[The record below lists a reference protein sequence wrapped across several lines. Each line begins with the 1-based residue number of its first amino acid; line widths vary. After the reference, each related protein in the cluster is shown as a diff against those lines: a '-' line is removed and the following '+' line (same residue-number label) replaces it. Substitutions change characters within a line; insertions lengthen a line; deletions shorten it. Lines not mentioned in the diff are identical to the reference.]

1 MRRAGRSSDR
11 EPGLARRQSASAP
24 PAGAGVSEQDAFD
37 GVVAALHDA
46 TFDDARWLAA
56 SALIDDACRIKGTA
70 LVHGAGDAQDGVEIF
85 LARFC
90 IRGERRDD
98 LVREYFDIYHP
109 ADERVPRLRQQ
120 PDRRLVPVRSLYT
133 EQELKTSPTY
143 NEALRH
149 CEGQN
154 GLNVRLD
161 GPDGSRIVWATGDSV
176 DSGEWSSDQI
186 ATIEHL
192 MPHVRQ
198 YTSVRQALVD
208 AGALG
213 TSLAGLL
220 ENTWSGILHLDRRGR
235 IVAANDKAAA
245 LLRQGDGLSG
255 QGGYLQA
262 GLPADNARLQ
272 ALLARALPPFGGQG
286 AGGSMTVRRSL
297 GQPRLVLHLSP
308 VADRDLDIRT
318 GRVAAIALVV
328 EPGSRVRIDRS
339 LVSAILGLTPSE
351 TEVAVMLAEGHAVR
365 DIAWATGRR
374 ESTVRW
380 HIKHIFNKHGFNR
393 QLELVQLVLSLAAIP
408 QSGR

>member
-1 MRRAGRSSDR
+1 
-11 EPGLARRQSASAP
+11 
-24 PAGAGVSEQDAFD
+24 
-37 GVVAALHDA
+37 
-46 TFDDARWLAA
+46 
-56 SALIDDACRIKGTA
+56 
-70 LVHGAGDAQDGVEIF
+70 
-85 LARFC
+85 
-90 IRGERRDD
+90 
-98 LVREYFDIYHP
+98 
-109 ADERVPRLRQQ
+109 
-120 PDRRLVPVRSLYT
+120 
-133 EQELKTSPTY
+133 
-143 NEALRH
+143 
-149 CEGQN
+149 
-154 GLNVRLD
+154 
-161 GPDGSRIVWATGDSV
+161 
-176 DSGEWSSDQI
+176 
-186 ATIEHL
+186 

-198 YTSVRQALVD
+198 YASVRQALVD

-220 ENTWSGILHLDRRGR
+220 ENTWSGIVHLDRRGR
-235 IVAANDKAAA
+235 IVAANDKAGV
-245 LLRQGDGLSG
+245 LLRQSDGLSD

-272 ALLARALPPFGGQG
+272 ALLARALPRFGGQG
-286 AGGSMTVRRSL
+286 ASGSMTVRRSL
-297 GQPRLVLHLSP
+297 GRPRLVLHLSP

-318 GRVAAIALVV
+318 RRVAAIALVV